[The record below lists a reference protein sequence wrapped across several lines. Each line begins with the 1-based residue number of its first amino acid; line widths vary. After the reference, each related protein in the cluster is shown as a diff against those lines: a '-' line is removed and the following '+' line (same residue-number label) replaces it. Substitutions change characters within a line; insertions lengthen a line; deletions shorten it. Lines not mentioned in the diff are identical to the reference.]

1 MQLASLEILGNVSQH
16 AGKLVRSARQ
26 LGRTSSWRF
35 PLSSIGPFS
44 RSFFALRLPLVNSLT
59 SHSLHASA
67 HGRLLRL
74 LLASLLLSSPL
85 LLFVLQSLSL
95 PPPLSLSLFLS
106 RPSSGSSSP
115 SRSRLLYL
123 AGPPTRAGTRRVL
136 VEAFIRRTRVHAR
149 TRARVRVPA
158 ARLHFDVFLRPSHRS
173 HGVFLSDASDM

>member
-95 PPPLSLSLFLS
+95 PPLSLSLSLPLS
-106 RPSSGSSSP
+106 PVLGLVFSLSIASSLSGRSTHTRWNASRARRSVHSP
-115 SRSRLLYL
+115 YTRTRTH
-123 AGPPTRAGTRRVL
+123 TRACACAGRAVAFRCIFTPESSLPRCI
-136 VEAFIRRTRVHAR
+136 FIRRE
-149 TRARVRVPA
+149 
-158 ARLHFDVFLRPSHRS
+158 
-173 HGVFLSDASDM
+173 